1 MTQTTPPNLPP
12 TLYKILSDFIE
23 DWHQQQKT
31 KTPENLLIEFD
42 KDWPSLC
49 YQSGAK
55 TDSNELLVQ
64 WAPIKQTDQDMFTR
78 LEQALNTKVHPD
90 IVTFYTS
97 YWANHLQASSPDGD
111 LELLQIW
118 NQEDMERLRSNLIG
132 HALDKKKRKQPL
144 SFFFAITIPD
154 DGMLCL
160 NNDTGEI
167 WYELPGKKPVRKIAD
182 SLAQF
187 ISSLQPNTTI
197 TSL

>member
-1 MTQTTPPNLPP
+1 MTQTTPLNLPP

-23 DWHQQQKT
+23 DWHQQQST

-55 TDSNELLVQ
+55 TDSTEPLVQ
-64 WAPIKQTDQDMFTR
+64 WAPVKQTGQDMFSR

-90 IVTFYTS
+90 IITFYTS

-132 HALDKKKRKQPL
+132 HALDKKKRKQAL

-154 DGMLCL
+154 DGMLSL

-182 SLAQF
+182 SLAEF
-187 ISSLQPNTTI
+187 ISSLQPNTAI
-197 TSL
+197 TSH